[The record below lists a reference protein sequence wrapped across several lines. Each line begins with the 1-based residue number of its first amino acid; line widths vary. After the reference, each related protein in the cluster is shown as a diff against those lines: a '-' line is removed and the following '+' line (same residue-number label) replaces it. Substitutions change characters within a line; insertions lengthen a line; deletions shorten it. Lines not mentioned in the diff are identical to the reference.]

1 MGQLQRIQSVYL
13 FLASLM
19 GGSLFGLP
27 LATAPKTQEGL
38 LMDGLLNV
46 HDNIGLLILV
56 IVVSLLSLVT
66 IFLYNNRVLQMNLGK
81 LNLLLILVLVAFA
94 GYLFSTVQAVATIG
108 GGLVTPVVAFVLTI
122 LANKS
127 IQKDE
132 KLVRD
137 SDRLR

>member
-1 MGQLQRIQSVYL
+1 MGQIQRIQSIYL
-13 FLASLM
+13 FLASLI

-27 LATAPKTQEGL
+27 LATGPKAQEGL

-56 IVVSLLSLVT
+56 ILVSLLSFVT

-81 LNLLLILVLVAFA
+81 LNLLLILVLGALA
-94 GYLFSTVQAVATIG
+94 GYLFSTVQTVATLG
-108 GGLVTPVVAFVLTI
+108 GGLFAPVLSFVLII
-122 LANKS
+122 LANNS
-127 IQKDE
+127 IKKDE